1 MKAHPL
7 RVMNKRCNE
16 CLFSKR
22 RIVSASRKAD
32 VLAECERKDRHF
44 ECHKATINGAHA
56 GCRGFYDERPSTAQ
70 QVLGRLGLIEFI
82 DVPTEPKQP
91 KGKRP

>member
-1 MKAHPL
+1 MKTL
-7 RVMNKRCNE
+7 RVMKKRCDQ

-22 RIVSASRKAD
+22 RIVSAERKAE
-32 VLAECERKDRHF
+32 VLADCERKDRHF
-44 ECHKATINGAHA
+44 ECHKATINGIAA
-56 GCRGFYDERPSTAQ
+56 GCRGFYDARPSTAQ

-82 DVPTEPKQP
+82 DEPSEQP